1 MELQEF
7 LKSIKEDKNGK
18 FNSRRTKIVGV
29 STPIHLK
36 IKQISSL
43 YDIPISNLV
52 DGIID
57 QWMKENKKEIIAD
70 KIKSIDQDF

>member
-1 MELQEF
+1 MELHEF

-18 FNSRRTKIVGV
+18 FRSRTIKIVGV

-36 IKQISSL
+36 IKQISFL
-43 YDIPISNLV
+43 YNIPISILV

-57 QWMKENKKEIIAD
+57 QWMKENKKDIIAD
-70 KIKSIDQDF
+70 KIKSMDQDF